1 MAPVAL
7 VTLAEHTGQLMVLSK
22 VAGKNFL
29 KQPGMHRTV
38 MGDGLATMIAAAVG
52 GPPNT
57 TYGENVGVVAITRVF
72 SVFVVGGAAVLAIAF
87 AFVGKVAALI
97 SSIPQAV
104 MGGVSILLFGIIASA
119 GIRMLVDNRVDMGE
133 KRNMVIASI
142 ILVVG
147 IGGAAIRFT
156 DSFEIAGMS
165 LATVI
170 GLILHG
176 LLPNRSVSYGQ
187 KDMFESD
194 AG

>member
-1 MAPVAL
+1 M
-7 VTLAEHTGQLMVLSK
+7 
-22 VAGKNFL
+22 
-29 KQPGMHRTV
+29 
-38 MGDGLATMIAAAVG
+38 
-52 GPPNT
+52 
-57 TYGENVGVVAITRVF
+57 
-72 SVFVVGGAAVLAIAF
+72 LAIAF

-97 SSIPQAV
+97 SSIPPAV

-142 ILVVG
+142 ILVIG
-147 IGGAAIRFT
+147 IGGAAVRFT

-194 AG
+194 AN